1 MHGSADEDERHSTP
15 QTDRRSKLMP
25 RVMGSLAI
33 FGMMIGLMIGRL
45 TTPEPSVLQQVEV
58 TNGGLVAW
66 FNNEPKLHGEIIDG
80 SVALLF
86 DAEGSPQN
94 GQLKLNGKDVNW
106 RVRLS
111 DKGLL
116 LTLVAARPLRGEW
129 AGSEV
134 DDRWRLEIR
143 LQEQ

>member
-1 MHGSADEDERHSTP
+1 
-15 QTDRRSKLMP
+15 MP

-33 FGMMIGLMIGRL
+33 FGVMVGLMIGRL
-45 TTPEPSVLQQVEV
+45 TTPEPVELQQVEV
-58 TNGGLVAW
+58 VGGSLVVW
-66 FNNEPKLHGEIIDG
+66 FNDEPKLHGEVIDG

-86 DAEGSPQN
+86 NAEGRAQK
-94 GQLKLNGKDVNW
+94 GQFKLDGKDVNW

-129 AGSEV
+129 TGSEV
-134 DDRWRLEIR
+134 DDRWRLEVH

>member
-1 MHGSADEDERHSTP
+1 
-15 QTDRRSKLMP
+15 MP

-33 FGMMIGLMIGRL
+33 FGLMVGLMIGRL
-45 TTPEPSVLQQVEV
+45 TTPEPNVLQRIEASDG
-58 TNGGLVAW
+58 TLVAW
-66 FNNEPKLHGEIIDG
+66 FDSEPKLHGEVIDG

-86 DAEGSPQN
+86 EAEGRPQN

-134 DDRWRLEIR
+134 DDRWRLEVR

>member
-1 MHGSADEDERHSTP
+1 MHGSADKDERHSTP

-33 FGMMIGLMIGRL
+33 VGVMVGLMIGRL
-45 TTPEPSVLQQVEV
+45 TTPEPSALQQIEV
-58 TNGGLVAW
+58 TDGALVAW
-66 FNNEPKLHGEIIDG
+66 FNNEPKLHGEIVDG

-86 DAEGSPQN
+86 QAEGQPQK

-111 DKGLL
+111 DEGLL

-134 DDRWRLEIR
+134 DDRWRLEVR

>member
-1 MHGSADEDERHSTP
+1 
-15 QTDRRSKLMP
+15 MP
-25 RVMGSLAI
+25 RVMTSLAI
-33 FGMMIGLMIGRL
+33 FGLMVGLMIGRL
-45 TTPEPSVLQQVEV
+45 TNPEPSELQQVEIID
-58 TNGGLVAW
+58 GALVAW
-66 FNNEPKLHGEIIDG
+66 FNNEPKLHGEIVDG

-86 DAEGSPQN
+86 DAQGRAQK

-116 LTLVAARPLRGEW
+116 LTVVAARPLRAQW

-134 DDRWRLEIR
+134 DDRWRLEVR
-143 LQEQ
+143 LQE

>member
-15 QTDRRSKLMP
+15 QTDRRSTQMP
-25 RVMGSLAI
+25 RVLASLAI
-33 FGMMIGLMIGRL
+33 FGLMIGLMIGRL
-45 TTPEPSVLQQVEV
+45 TNPEPSVLQQIEV
-58 TNGGLVAW
+58 ADGVLVAW
-66 FNNEPKLHGEIIDG
+66 FSDEARLHGEIIDG

-86 DAEGSPQN
+86 EAEGQAQK
-94 GQLKLNGKDVNW
+94 GQLKFNGKDVNW

-116 LTLVAARPLRGEW
+116 LTLVAARPLRAQW

-134 DDRWRLEIR
+134 DGRWRLEVR
-143 LQEQ
+143 LQE

>member
-1 MHGSADEDERHSTP
+1 
-15 QTDRRSKLMP
+15 
-25 RVMGSLAI
+25 MGSLAI
-33 FGMMIGLMIGRL
+33 VGMMVGLMIGRL
-45 TTPEPSVLQQVEV
+45 TTPDPSELQQVEV
-58 TNGGLVAW
+58 TPGGLVAW
-66 FNNEPKLHGEIIDG
+66 FNNEPQLHGEIIDG

-86 DAEGSPQN
+86 QAQGRPHK

-129 AGSEV
+129 TGSEI

>member
-1 MHGSADEDERHSTP
+1 
-15 QTDRRSKLMP
+15 
-25 RVMGSLAI
+25 MGSLAI
-33 FGMMIGLMIGRL
+33 FGLMVGLMIGRL

-58 TNGGLVAW
+58 IDGTLVAW
-66 FNNEPKLHGEIIDG
+66 FNNEPKLHGEIIAG
-80 SVALLF
+80 SVARLLQ
-86 DAEGSPQN
+86 AEGLPQK
-94 GQLKLNGKDVNW
+94 GQLKLKGKDVNW

>member
-1 MHGSADEDERHSTP
+1 MHGSADKDERHSTP

-25 RVMGSLAI
+25 RVMGSLAL
-33 FGMMIGLMIGRL
+33 FGMMVGLMIGRI
-45 TTPEPSVLQQVEV
+45 TTPEPSELQQIEV
-58 TNGGLVAW
+58 VDGALVAW

-86 DAEGSPQN
+86 QAKGKAQK
-94 GQLKLNGKDVNW
+94 GQLKLIGRDVNW

-116 LTLVAARPLRGEW
+116 LTLVAARPLRGDW

-134 DDRWRLEIR
+134 DDRWRLEVR